1 MVRVTERKLHSLKG
15 NARTPSFAMRE
26 PSVQCDRLAA
36 CTAVARN
43 YRATPEIGEGCGM
56 TGNSKVA
63 VYAAL
68 AANLAI
74 AATKFGA
81 FLFTSSTAMLTEAIH
96 STVDTGNEAL
106 LLFGLDRAARPPDET
121 HPFGHGMEIYFWS
134 FIVAL
139 LIFTAGGAVANL
151 RRRCENP
158 GAGTASERLGKL
170 SRLGSCRGV

>member
-1 MVRVTERKLHSLKG
+1 
-15 NARTPSFAMRE
+15 
-26 PSVQCDRLAA
+26 
-36 CTAVARN
+36 
-43 YRATPEIGEGCGM
+43 
-56 TGNSKVA
+56 
-63 VYAAL
+63 
-68 AANLAI
+68 
-74 AATKFGA
+74 
-81 FLFTSSTAMLTEAIH
+81 MLTEAIH